1 MIINDD
7 LIKQWEPQVQKM
19 LIDIYI
25 VGMVREE
32 IAQELRIAVLKAA
45 KSFDD
50 STPIEG
56 SNIKKP
62 LFKVTMANGSI
73 KILTF
78 HTYLYRTLL
87 NTIATLMSKGGRQ
100 PKLTFRSLDEVYENT
115 NTADNKTLD
124 ALQDPSNDAE
134 IIETMDL
141 LTTHNLSINEK
152 EFVILRLEGLTM
164 EEISENL
171 GESAYKVRHSLREK
185 FVDLAN
191 EHQIDF

>member
-62 LFKVTMANGSI
+62 LFKVTTAKGSI